1 MLALQVPRWQGSQ
14 AGDPCYCSGL
24 LKQAFDLSRI
34 RVSTFAFVST
44 SVLVS
49 NFESFYLLALQG
61 DFRGDVNLDV
71 IGALQGFSDRNSL
84 GFRRGTGPL

>member
-1 MLALQVPRWQGSQ
+1 M
-14 AGDPCYCSGL
+14 
-24 LKQAFDLSRI
+24 
-34 RVSTFAFVST
+34 
-44 SVLVS
+44 S